1 MMFVDYCLILGLKK
15 QLKYLIIC

>member
-1 MMFVDYCLILGLKK
+1 MFVDYCLILGLKK